1 MSEITQE
8 MIDAAHPLKT
18 GEHDLFKEAMG
29 LVGERPGKTD
39 LVKLVNFL
47 LYERKRLEH
56 EVRLLG
62 SAKELANALGAYLN
76 EQGHHP

>member
-29 LVGERPGKTD
+29 LVGKRRGKMD

-62 SAKELANALGAYLN
+62 SVKELANALGAYLN
-76 EQGHHP
+76 EKEPHP